1 MKILYINV
9 IEQNADWGAE
19 TFLNKGIES
28 LGHVTTNLD
37 YRKHRRSLAIKLN
50 KISDFDVLF
59 LQRGDR
65 FPPHLLKICNRP
77 KFFWATELVS
87 RNRDQDILLK
97 SNQFDHIF
105 VHSNDCKKRVI
116 NNNWV
121 DEKNI
126 SVMLNGFDEELHKR
140 ITADKDIDILFV
152 GSILDRREKI
162 LKKLSAHYNVEIYKA
177 YGKEM
182 SELFNRAKIV
192 LNIHAEE
199 FLDTETRMYEALG
212 CGAFII
218 SEKLSSEN
226 PFIPNKHY
234 IEVET
239 FDDMKNKID
248 YYLNNPLECD
258 KIAQAGYLE
267 AINNHTYQHRAQEL
281 IEHFNKYNNQ
291 SNQPAFNSKK
301 MIYYSV
307 IEKIINKLKK

>member
-140 ITADKDIDILFV
+140 ITADKDIDIEKAIAMIVKSGYEGKTVFTNRT
-152 GSILDRREKI
+152 GEKI
-162 LKKLSAHYNVEIYKA
+162 
-177 YGKEM
+177 
-182 SELFNRAKIV
+182 
-192 LNIHAEE
+192 
-199 FLDTETRMYEALG
+199 ETR
-212 CGAFII
+212 
-218 SEKLSSEN
+218 K
-226 PFIPNKHY
+226 
-234 IEVET
+234 IE
-239 FDDMKNKID
+239 
-248 YYLNNPLECD
+248 
-258 KIAQAGYLE
+258 
-267 AINNHTYQHRAQEL
+267 
-281 IEHFNKYNNQ
+281 
-291 SNQPAFNSKK
+291 SKK
-301 MIYYSV
+301 D
-307 IEKIINKLKK
+307 EK